1 MIGIFTRRNAFQL
14 PALIFFAVLVKLL
27 LMPAGQTQ
35 QKAGSGGLLDKFIYT
50 SIYGNLHPVFIEML
64 AICLILGAAVYLNY
78 LVTMARMFQ
87 RPQFLTALSVVLF
100 VLLFPG
106 AGSLQAGV
114 VMMPLSVLLYQQLTR
129 LYNSPHPRT
138 VVVNAGLITG
148 TGILLYHPYWWM
160 VPVCML
166 ALVQLRPFRLHEWV
180 LLLVSI
186 ATPAYFLLSYEYLTN
201 QWNPKAHWPVWNP
214 IKTIPAIQYEWVIL
228 FTAALFWSA
237 AGLLRW
243 QHEVRRMLIQSRKN
257 WYLLLTIGVFTIPSL
272 FFPRGNVAE
281 GLALSALA
289 AAPFAAHAF
298 TGQGR
303 PIRYNLVLI
312 IIIGLIV
319 VSSFWQ
325 QLGKI

>member
-1 MIGIFTRRNAFQL
+1 MLL
-14 PALIFFAVLVKLL
+14 PAENA
-27 LMPAGQTQ
+27 Q
-35 QKAGSGGLLDKFIYT
+35 QKAGAGGLLDHFIYHKL
-50 SIYGNLHPVFIEML
+50 YNNLHPVFLELLSIGF
-64 AICLILGAAVYLNY
+64 ILGTAVYLNY

-100 VLLFPG
+100 IFIFPG
-106 AGSLQAGV
+106 ASSFQAGV
-114 VMMPLSVLLYQQLTR
+114 VMMPFTVFLYQQLTR
-129 LYNSPHPRT
+129 LYNAPHPRT

-186 ATPAYFLLSYEYLTN
+186 ATPAYILLSFEFLTN

-214 IKTIPAIQYEWVIL
+214 MKAIPTIAYEWVVL
-228 FTAALFWSA
+228 FSAALLWSV

-243 QHEVRRMLIQSRKN
+243 QHEVQRMLIQGRKN
-257 WYLLLTIGVFTIPSL
+257 WYLLLTLGAFTIPSL
-272 FFPRGNVAE
+272 FFPRDNMAE
-281 GLALSALA
+281 GLTLSAIA

-298 TGQGR
+298 TGQKKL
-303 PIRYNLVLI
+303 IAYNLLLIVLV
-312 IIIGLIV
+312 GLIV
-319 VSSFWQ
+319 ASAIWQ

>member
-1 MIGIFTRRNAFQL
+1 
-14 PALIFFAVLVKLL
+14 
-27 LMPAGQTQ
+27 MPAGNSQ
-35 QKAGSGGLLDKFIYT
+35 QKAGSGGLLDHFIYPVV
-50 SIYGNLHPVFIEML
+50 YGHLHPVFIELL
-64 AICLILGAAVYLNY
+64 AICLIIGSAVYLNY

-100 VLLFPG
+100 VFIFPG
-106 AGSLQAGV
+106 ASSLQAGV
-114 VMMPLSVLLYQQLTR
+114 VMMPITVLLYQQLTR
-129 LYNSPHPRT
+129 LYNSPNPRT

-148 TGILLYHPYWWM
+148 SGILLYHPYWWM

-214 IKTIPAIQYEWVIL
+214 IKTIPAIRYEWIIL
-228 FTAALFWSA
+228 FSAAVVWSA
-237 AGLLRW
+237 AGMLKW

-257 WYLLLTIGVFTIPSL
+257 WYLLITLGLFTIPSL
-272 FFPRGNVAE
+272 FFPRDNVAE
-281 GLALSALA
+281 GLALSAIA

-298 TGQGR
+298 TGQKP
-303 PIRYNLVLI
+303 PIRYNLLLLLI
-312 IIIGLIV
+312 LLLIV
-319 VSSFWQ
+319 AASIWQ